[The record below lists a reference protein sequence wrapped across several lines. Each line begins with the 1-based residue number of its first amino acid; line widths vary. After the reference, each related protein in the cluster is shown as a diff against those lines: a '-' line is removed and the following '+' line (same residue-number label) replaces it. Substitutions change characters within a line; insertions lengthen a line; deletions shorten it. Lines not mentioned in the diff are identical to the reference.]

1 MPSVVNQLPSSGPVT
16 ELKSQQAVDFGS
28 IPTPFCKEVTTPF
41 AGADAN
47 DLVEVSASQ
56 ALAAGVFLAGGRVSA
71 PGVVAIMIGTTGGA
85 TVTPNTVTVDIY
97 VTKGD
102 AGV

>member
-1 MPSVVNQLPSSGPVT
+1 VTQLKENV
-16 ELKSQQAVDFGS
+16 AINFGS
-28 IPTPFCKEVTTPF
+28 IPTPFCKEVTTAF
-41 AGADAN
+41 VGADTN

-56 ALAAGVFLAGGRVSA
+56 ALAAGVILAGGRVSA
-71 PGVVAIMIGTTGGA
+71 TGVVAIMIATTGGA

>member
-1 MPSVVNQLPSSGPVT
+1 MPSAVNQLASSGPIT
-16 ELKSQQAVDFGS
+16 QLKSSQAINFGS
-28 IPTPFCKEVTTPF
+28 IPTPFVKEVTTPF
-41 AGADAN
+41 VGADAN
-47 DLVEVSASQ
+47 DLVTCSAAQ
-56 ALAAGVFLAGGRVSA
+56 ALAAGVFLAGGRVTA
-71 PGVVAIMIGTTGGA
+71 AGVVGITIGTTGGA